1 MNSSLYD
8 AMSTTNKDTKDAAES
23 LNNYLDEIEVMLQNI
38 YDGGKSTGISEAY
51 WEKAKNMF

>member
-1 MNSSLYD
+1 
-8 AMSTTNKDTKDAAES
+8 MSTTNKDTKDAAES